1 MFSILLPYM
10 WKVQQCVGF
19 CKDDVNTGL
28 TEHVAVD
35 PGHNCWSPLRD
46 HRSGGTGG
54 TGGTGSVKGVWS
66 RQRRRRSEEG
76 IQHHGQRHQ
85 SPVGWGRG
93 ASTFSVSH
101 AASSHFLGG
110 NAASL
115 NLLDTCKVEGGRTQR
130 QNLCRHSNAYKNHV
144 GLLSDCNRMNAESA
158 EGERKNSRGKK
169 ARGCARRARKKMLKR
184 RKTCNSK
191 GR

>member
-1 MFSILLPYM
+1 MEQVEQGASRASGRGGGGGEAKTAFSTTDSAI
-10 WKVQQCVGF
+10 
-19 CKDDVNTGL
+19 N
-28 TEHVAVD
+28 
-35 PGHNCWSPLRD
+35 
-46 HRSGGTGG
+46 HRWAG
-54 TGGTGSVKGVWS
+54 
-66 RQRRRRSEEG
+66 
-76 IQHHGQRHQ
+76 
-85 SPVGWGRG
+85 GRG

-101 AASSHFLGG
+101 VAGSHFLGG

-115 NLLDTCKVEGGRTQR
+115 SLLDTCKVEGGRTQR
-130 QNLCRHSNAYKNHV
+130 QNLCRHSNAHKNHI

-169 ARGCARRARKKMLKR
+169 ARGCARRARKMKEEKMLKR